1 MHKRSA
7 SRDAHFSPRVFFGF
21 LLSAVGVFLALM
33 AVSIYSSSTAVA
45 AGSNQGLKPT
55 VVYPVYHDISP
66 ALRDQPAWPET
77 MKQERE
83 AAENPYIRTQ
93 HTDSADTIAQKGWL
107 KRLAPSIPAPILNF
121 AGIPFPGVGC
131 NCAPPDTNGEVGQ
144 TQFVQMVNE
153 GLQVWDKTTGTSLL
167 GPISIGSIWNGM
179 GGVCQTG
186 GEGDPVV
193 LYDQIANRWL
203 ISQFANGLHDECI
216 AVSTTN
222 DATGTWARYDFPL
235 GTTTLHDYPKL
246 SVWPDAY
253 YMSMNIF
260 NSSGTAYLGPQPYA
274 FDRSKMLTGATATMV
289 TFPSLGASFPP
300 ILPADLDGSTLPPA
314 GAPNSFLLWPNT
326 NTFRIYHFHVDFSI
340 PTNSTFALFGTSP
353 SNGFTAICPGNR
365 NCVPAL
371 GALPANG
378 QGMDAIGDRLMF
390 RSAYRNFGDHES
402 LVGNFTVSSGGVA
415 GIRWYELRGVTN
427 GPVTTFQQSTYQP
440 DTDWRWMG
448 SISMDGQ
455 GNMAMGFSASSPTI
469 HTQIR
474 YTGRLASDPINQ
486 MTLGEAH
493 IKDGNGAQ
501 INTSN
506 RWGDYSDMTVDPV
519 DDSTFWYTQEYDDTL
534 SSFNWRTQIASFKL
548 AAATDTVTISK
559 AQYTTS
565 TSQLIVQATDSNPA
579 AVLTVKVTSSGQVL
593 GTMRTRGDGTYQLK
607 QNVTPNPVN
616 ITVTSN
622 LGGSASANVRVR

>member
-1 MHKRSA
+1 
-7 SRDAHFSPRVFFGF
+7 
-21 LLSAVGVFLALM
+21 
-33 AVSIYSSSTAVA
+33 
-45 AGSNQGLKPT
+45 
-55 VVYPVYHDISP
+55 
-66 ALRDQPAWPET
+66 
-77 MKQERE
+77 
-83 AAENPYIRTQ
+83 
-93 HTDSADTIAQKGWL
+93 
-107 KRLAPSIPAPILNF
+107 
-121 AGIPFPGVGC
+121 
-131 NCAPPDTNGEVGQ
+131 
-144 TQFVQMVNE
+144 
-153 GLQVWDKTTGTSLL
+153 
-167 GPISIGSIWNGM
+167 
-179 GGVCQTG
+179 
-186 GEGDPVV
+186 
-193 LYDQIANRWL
+193 
-203 ISQFANGLHDECI
+203 
-216 AVSTTN
+216 
-222 DATGTWARYDFPL
+222 
-235 GTTTLHDYPKL
+235 
-246 SVWPDAY
+246 
-253 YMSMNIF
+253 
-260 NSSGTAYLGPQPYA
+260 
-274 FDRSKMLTGATATMV
+274 
-289 TFPSLGASFPP
+289 
-300 ILPADLDGSTLPPA
+300 
-314 GAPNSFLLWPNT
+314 
-326 NTFRIYHFHVDFSI
+326 
-340 PTNSTFALFGTSP
+340 
-353 SNGFTAICPGNR
+353 
-365 NCVPAL
+365 
-371 GALPANG
+371 
-378 QGMDAIGDRLMF
+378 MDAIGDRLMF

-519 DDSTFWYTQEYDDTL
+519 DDSTFWYTQEYYDTL